1 MAEEKTKRGR
11 AADRARVAGGQKH
24 EVSYVAEKT
33 GSPAGAVRK
42 AAKRAGPSRTKVE
55 AELKKS

>member
-1 MAEEKTKRGR
+1 MANEKTKRGV
-11 AADRARVAGGQKH
+11 AQDRARVAGGQKH

-33 GSPAGAVRK
+33 GSTAGAVRK

-55 AELKKS
+55 EALKKD